1 MGFLSYIASA
11 VLIGVAANSVRK
23 ERRARREEEE
33 RAERLRREIEEEDR
47 RDREEYEAWL
57 RETEERREKNERRK
71 RTPFRFYDDLSEEE
85 FSRIVAESGRGIK
98 RLISISCRGSSIK
111 GVVRS
116 QSKLTEWAFW
126 LDFNDWGRLTGSYW
140 ITSENDDSIIPKV
153 VGDRISS
160 AVISR
165 VKRSEPEPEDPPI
178 EFISCPHCGAWVEA
192 DLPRCLQCGRQ
203 LRSDEKEKAE
213 REGGEKARQPL
224 IDDEKL
230 RGTIIVFLTGLIA
243 AVFALANVFA

>member
-11 VLIGVAANSVRK
+11 ALIGVAANSVRK

-33 RAERLRREIEEEDR
+33 RAERLRREIEEEVR

-57 RETEERREKNERRK
+57 RETEECRERNERRK

-98 RLISISCRGSSIK
+98 RLISISCSASSVK

-116 QSKLTEWAFW
+116 QSKLTEWTFW

-140 ITSENDDSIIPKV
+140 TTSENNDSVIPKV

-165 VKRSEPEPEDPPI
+165 AKRVEPEPEGPPI

-192 DLPRCLQCGRQ
+192 DLSRCLQCGRP
-203 LRSDEKEKAE
+203 LRSDKKRAE
-213 REGGEKARQPL
+213 REGSEKAGQPL
-224 IDDEKL
+224 MDDEKL
-230 RGTIIVFLTGLIA
+230 RGSIIVFLVGMIV
-243 AVFALANVFA
+243 AVLALANVFA